1 VPVALIVVAG
11 AAAGAWVLTRP
22 ASSVGT
28 ITRIVPVTRTTL
40 SQTLSASGT
49 IEPKKSTTLSFSAPG
64 QVTAIEVQAGQ
75 QVVKGQPLAS
85 MGSPTLKAQAAQAEA
100 TLAGAQSQLSQDQAS
115 SASSAQLAADQASVN
130 AAHSRAKSV
139 GAALNGATLTA
150 PFSGIVTGTG
160 GLTIGQQLS
169 GGSGGSGDG
178 GGSPGS
184 GSSDSGPVIPEPA
197 VPAAETAAAGPAAQA
212 QAAPP
217 ARSPSSVPRTSS
229 TPMSMPA

>member
-22 ASSVGT
+22 ASSVGP

-75 QVVKGQPLAS
+75 QVVKGRPLAS

-130 AAHSRAKSV
+130 AAHSRAKSA

-169 GGSGGSGDG
+169 GGSGGSGEG